1 MDVVDSQADCLSYLN
16 YMARIFITSLAICL
30 LLLSAGK
37 SYASAGVP
45 ASNGSHDVVSM
56 QECNVAEVCVDM
68 ESGLFSHFQC
78 HLNMA
83 SLITYYSSTGLI
95 GLPSPDYK
103 YQFSI
108 NVHIQTVSTKP
119 PLLS

>member
-1 MDVVDSQADCLSYLN
+1 MTKTPIF
-16 YMARIFITSLAICL
+16 YMARILITSLALCL

-45 ASNGSHDVVSM
+45 ASSGSHDVVSM
-56 QECNVAEVCVDM
+56 QACNVAEACVDM
-68 ESGLFSHFQC
+68 DKDLFSHFQC

-119 PLLS
+119 PLVS